1 MLANNWLHWW
11 QYLCGTRIETGPCL
25 QPTEKKET
33 KLGSTHRHQQLFRKK
48 AYRTGR
54 WLIMRLW
61 CQANLS
67 IKSRRNSIQGNAR
80 WEPGPSPWIGV
91 QVICLSSTGEHVL
104 FPCQTQTQHTHL
116 TYSHT
121 LHNAKKQNG
130 CLRSLTNSYG
140 KKRSEKE
147 RRKGMIYPF
156 ECSVQKNS
164 KERDKKAFLSDQ
176 WKEIE
181 GKIEW
186 ERLEISSRKLEIWRE
201 HFMQRWAQ

>member
-1 MLANNWLHWW
+1 
-11 QYLCGTRIETGPCL
+11 
-25 QPTEKKET
+25 
-33 KLGSTHRHQQLFRKK
+33 
-48 AYRTGR
+48 
-54 WLIMRLW
+54 MRLW

-80 WEPGPSPWIGV
+80 WEPGPSPWTGV

-176 WKEIE
+176 CKEIE
-181 GKIEW
+181 EKQQTGKDQRSLQENQRYQ
-186 ERLEISSRKLEIWRE
+186 ENISCKDGHNKGQKWQGPNRSRRY
-201 HFMQRWAQ
+201 